1 MVWNSFATPAIGKL
15 VRAAAR
21 VTKHGGSAF
30 PGRIAEQIDPGFLAR
45 TLAQLPLGVVLVSG
59 TNGKTTTTR
68 MVASMLSDLGLRVFT
83 NPTGSNFTRG
93 VVSALL
99 ERVTLGGRLDADIA
113 VLELDEAYAVHFVR
127 QVRPRY
133 ALLLNVMR
141 DQLDRF
147 GEIDNTARLLG
158 HVAEATIGTVVLN
171 REDPRIARLAE
182 LVREPGANVRYFGLS
197 DDLRSFFPSDDDM
210 ATTVA
215 VEGADSHSRP
225 LPMREASVPPTG
237 GETGDAGREDGAV
250 SDSSPASDDGGAQPA
265 REPRLPADVTLTRV
279 GDHEA
284 DFLIAGET
292 SPRTTTVKL
301 EGVYNLYNAAAAL
314 AVVRAVVA
322 DAERFVRPSGKTAAG
337 FADRLHTFAQTGAD
351 PESLLAAVSR
361 VTPAFGRGEVI
372 DVNGQPTELLLV
384 KNPMG
389 FRLSLASFPPN
400 ADTDTMIVINDE
412 YADGRDMSWLWD
424 VDFTSLRGTGVKQ
437 VSGVRAWDMALR
449 LEYDQVPVGAVD
461 TDIDAVLAA
470 FVRPDPAR
478 PHTTKH
484 IYCTYTAML
493 KVRAA
498 LARIADVADAGV
510 GQ

>member
-1 MVWNSFATPAIGKL
+1 MTETTGKRPWNAFATPAIGKL

-30 PGRIAEQIDPGFLAR
+30 PGRIAERIDPGFLAR

-99 ERVTLGGRLDADIA
+99 ERVSLGGRLDADIA

-158 HVAEATIGTVVLN
+158 HVAEATTGTVVLN

-182 LVREPGANVRYFGLS
+182 LVRQPGANVRYFGLS

-215 VEGADSHSRP
+215 VEGA
-225 LPMREASVPPTG
+225 ASATSKD
-237 GETGDAGREDGAV
+237 TA
-250 SDSSPASDDGGAQPA
+250 PASSSAAQQ
-265 REPRLPADVTLTRV
+265 LPADVTLTRV

-284 DFLIAGET
+284 DFLFAGDQ
-292 SPRTTTVKL
+292 SSRPHTTTVKL

-314 AVVRAVVA
+314 AVVHAIKP
-322 DAERFVRPSGKTAAG
+322 DAPIDT
-337 FADRLHTFAQTGAD
+337 
-351 PESLLAAVSR
+351 LLAAVAR

-372 DVNGQPTELLLV
+372 DVNGCPTELLLV

-389 FRLSLASFPPN
+389 FRLSLASFPPS
-400 ADTDTMIVINDE
+400 DTTDTMIVINDE

-424 VDFTSLRGTGVKQ
+424 VDFTSLRGTGVRQ

-449 LEYDQVPVGAVD
+449 LGYDQVPVGAVD
-461 TDIDAVLAA
+461 TDIDAALAA
-470 FVRPDPAR
+470 FLKPTSGASGTSGTSAAAPTSR
-478 PHTTKH
+478 H

-498 LARIADVADAGV
+498 LARIADVSDAGV
-510 GQ
+510 GK